1 MLLRDELYF
10 DIGSEERLHCSIQNK
25 TNHARWVINGLKLEI
40 TNSSSRRIRA
50 EDNGDLVIDDVQL
63 SDGGVYEC
71 QILEHVQYY
80 IVYINGM
87 KTHFYLVEIGLTCR
101 TMSCKTSTLLTFQ
114 KCSYDISA
122 FHYSF
127 QQQDLLRRRWSSK
140 PLPRT
145 RLTL

>member
-71 QILEHVQYY
+71 LILEHIQYY

-87 KTHFYLVEIGLTCR
+87 KTHIFI
-101 TMSCKTSTLLTFQ
+101 
-114 KCSYDISA
+114 
-122 FHYSF
+122 
-127 QQQDLLRRRWSSK
+127 W
-140 PLPRT
+140 
-145 RLTL
+145 

>member
-10 DIGSEERLHCSIQNK
+10 DIGSKERLHCSIQNK

-71 QILEHVQYY
+71 QRLEYVQYY

-87 KTHFYLVEIGLTCR
+87 KTHLFIL
-101 TMSCKTSTLLTFQ
+101 
-114 KCSYDISA
+114 
-122 FHYSF
+122 
-127 QQQDLLRRRWSSK
+127 
-140 PLPRT
+140 
-145 RLTL
+145 

>member
-10 DIGSEERLHCSIQNK
+10 DIGSTERLHCSIQNK

-40 TNSSSRRIRA
+40 TNSSRRIRA

-71 QILEHVQYY
+71 QRLEYVQYY

-87 KTHFYLVEIGLTCR
+87 KTHIFIL
-101 TMSCKTSTLLTFQ
+101 
-114 KCSYDISA
+114 
-122 FHYSF
+122 
-127 QQQDLLRRRWSSK
+127 
-140 PLPRT
+140 
-145 RLTL
+145 

>member
-71 QILEHVQYY
+71 QRLEYVQYY

-87 KTHFYLVEIGLTCR
+87 KTHIFIL
-101 TMSCKTSTLLTFQ
+101 
-114 KCSYDISA
+114 
-122 FHYSF
+122 
-127 QQQDLLRRRWSSK
+127 
-140 PLPRT
+140 
-145 RLTL
+145 

>member
-63 SDGGVYEC
+63 SDG
-71 QILEHVQYY
+71 
-80 IVYINGM
+80 
-87 KTHFYLVEIGLTCR
+87 
-101 TMSCKTSTLLTFQ
+101 
-114 KCSYDISA
+114 
-122 FHYSF
+122 
-127 QQQDLLRRRWSSK
+127 
-140 PLPRT
+140 
-145 RLTL
+145 

>member
-1 MLLRDELYF
+1 MLERVELYF
-10 DIGSEERLHCSIQNK
+10 DIGSGEKLRCSIHNE

-40 TNSSSRRIRA
+40 TNSSRRIRA

-114 KCSYDISA
+114 KCSYNISA

-127 QQQDLLRRRWSSK
+127 QQQDFLRRRWTNK
-140 PLPRT
+140 L
-145 RLTL
+145 

>member
-1 MLLRDELYF
+1 MLLRAELYF

-25 TNHARWVINGLKLEI
+25 INHARWVINGLKLEI

-71 QILEHVQYY
+71 QRLEYVQYY

-87 KTHFYLVEIGLTCR
+87 KTHLFIL
-101 TMSCKTSTLLTFQ
+101 
-114 KCSYDISA
+114 
-122 FHYSF
+122 
-127 QQQDLLRRRWSSK
+127 
-140 PLPRT
+140 
-145 RLTL
+145 